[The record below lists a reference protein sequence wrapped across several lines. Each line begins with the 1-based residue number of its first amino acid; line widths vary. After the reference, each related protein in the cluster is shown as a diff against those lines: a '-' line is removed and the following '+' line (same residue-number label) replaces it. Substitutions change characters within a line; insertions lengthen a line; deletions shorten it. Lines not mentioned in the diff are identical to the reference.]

1 VPRLPRTAPGRRE
14 LGQVISMQNRPRAA
28 VTPDVLLGLDEEY
41 ASILALLDRAAAR
54 QRIVTR
60 VPQLSGVDVA
70 WVGEPDGADGLVLQ
84 HAVNV
89 VTDGVDGLVVPVGT
103 GLGGQVFA
111 QRRPL
116 WVRDYLS
123 APYATQLFRTQ
134 AEAEG
139 VKAMIA
145 VPILHEGNLLGVL
158 YGANRQMTD
167 FGDRTAGALEQLAA
181 RTAGAQVVAERARH
195 AAEVAVHEERRRVAL
210 ELHDSVGA
218 MLFTLRAGLQR
229 LCDEPGLD
237 EDVLSRLTALDQ
249 HAVEASAALR
259 GSLRV
264 LNAPPEQVALC
275 VALREHCRAFQ
286 DRTGVDTRVITLTEL
301 PTLPRSRIGA
311 LADAAREALLN
322 VEKHARAQSVV
333 VSVFELRDGVAMTV
347 SDDGVGL
354 DSDSACAEGLGLAAM
369 SEQIARMGGTVTIGR
384 NDDAGVTL
392 QAWVPL

>member
-1 VPRLPRTAPGRRE
+1 
-14 LGQVISMQNRPRAA
+14 VIDMGNRAA
-28 VTPDVLLGLDEEY
+28 AAVSPDVLLGLDEEY
-41 ASILALLDRAAAR
+41 ASILALLDRGAAR
-54 QRIVTR
+54 QRIVTS
-60 VPQLSGVDVA
+60 VPQLTGVDVA
-70 WVGEPDGADGLVLQ
+70 WVGEPDGADRLVLR

-89 VTDGVDGLVVPVGT
+89 VTDGVDGLIVPAGT

-123 APYATQLFRTQ
+123 APYITQQFRTQ

-139 VKAMIA
+139 VRAMIA
-145 VPILHEGNLLGVL
+145 VPILHDGAVLGVL
-158 YGANRQMTD
+158 YGANREMTD

-181 RTAGAQVVAERARH
+181 RTAAAQVVAERSRH

-229 LCDEPGLD
+229 LRDEPGLD
-237 EDVLSRLTALDQ
+237 EDIRTRLTTLDQ
-249 HAVEASAALR
+249 HAIEASAALR

-275 VALREHCRAFQ
+275 VALREHCRAFE
-286 DRTGVDTRVITLTEL
+286 DRTGTNARVITLTEL
-301 PTLPRSRIGA
+301 PNLPRSRIGA
-311 LADAAREALLN
+311 LAAAAREALLN
-322 VEKHARAQSVV
+322 VEKHASAQSVV
-333 VSVFELRDGVAMTV
+333 VSVFALRDGVAMTV
-347 SDDGVGL
+347 SDDGTGL
-354 DSDSACAEGLGLAAM
+354 ASDPARAEGLGLAAM
-369 SEQIARMGGTVTIGR
+369 TEQIARVGGTVTIGR